1 MYNTYA
7 GGCNIL
13 NLQISHHKSLDV
25 KSNNNKSWD
34 YTNPLLPMG
43 GNIGGGSS
51 VGSNIGLDSQLQ
63 LQQQQRLDMNYSNM
77 NMNMGMNMNM
87 NMNNPNEINLMG
99 GGLGGGGNSQ
109 GMNKNL
115 NSLNNK

>member
-13 NLQISHHKSLDV
+13 NLQVSHHKSLDV

-43 GNIGGGSS
+43 
-51 VGSNIGLDSQLQ
+51 VGVGVNAGIDSLA
-63 LQQQQRLDMNYSNM
+63 QQQQQQQQQQHQQRCYS
-77 NMNMGMNMNM
+77 GDHV
-87 NMNNPNEINLMG
+87 IG
-99 GGLGGGGNSQ
+99 
-109 GMNKNL
+109 
-115 NSLNNK
+115 

>member
-13 NLQISHHKSLDV
+13 NLQVSHHKSLDV

-43 GNIGGGSS
+43 VGAS
-51 VGSNIGLDSQLQ
+51 VAGIDSLAQQ
-63 LQQQQRLDMNYSNM
+63 QQQQHQQQQQQQRLDMNYSNS
-77 NMNMGMNMNM
+77 NMNMNM
-87 NMNNPNEINLMG
+87 NMNNPNEINLMS
-99 GGLGGGGNSQ
+99 GNNN
-109 GMNKNL
+109 NKNL
-115 NSLNNK
+115 SNINLNR